1 MATTKTITTWLQDEE
16 FESAHEGNKIK
27 VDGNK
32 KNGHG
37 PKALL
42 LSGLAGCSGID
53 VVSILKKQR
62 VQFSDVTIT
71 VEADQTDEHPKVF
84 KDITITF
91 RMKTAAENEDKVR
104 KAIELS
110 LDKYC
115 GVSAM
120 LKKNSAIHYKLELLN
135 WSYAV

>member
-1 MATTKTITTWLQDEE
+1 MATTKTITTWIQDEE
-16 FESAHEGNKIK
+16 FESEHEGNRIK

-42 LSGLAGCSGID
+42 LSGLAGCSAID
-53 VVSILKKQR
+53 VVGILKKQR
-62 VQFSDVTIT
+62 VVFSDVTVT
-71 VEADQTDEHPKVF
+71 VEAEQTTEHPKVF
-84 KDITITF
+84 KDITISF
-91 RMKTAAENEDKVR
+91 RIKTAAENEDKVR

-120 LKKNSAIHYKLELLN
+120 LKKNSAIHYKLEL
-135 WSYAV
+135 V

>member
-1 MATTKTITTWLQDEE
+1 MTKTITRWEKDEE
-16 FESAHEGNKIK
+16 FTSYH
-27 VDGNK
+27 DGNPVK
-32 KNGHG
+32 IDGNRKNGHG

-53 VVSILKKQR
+53 VVDILKKMR
-62 VQFSDVTIT
+62 VEFSDLEII
-71 VEADQTDEHPKVF
+71 VEADQTDEHPKVY

-91 RMKTAAENEDKVR
+91 KLKTDAVNEDKVR
-104 KAIELS
+104 KAIGLS

-120 LKKNSAIHYKLELLN
+120 LKKNSPIHYKLEIL
-135 WSYAV
+135 